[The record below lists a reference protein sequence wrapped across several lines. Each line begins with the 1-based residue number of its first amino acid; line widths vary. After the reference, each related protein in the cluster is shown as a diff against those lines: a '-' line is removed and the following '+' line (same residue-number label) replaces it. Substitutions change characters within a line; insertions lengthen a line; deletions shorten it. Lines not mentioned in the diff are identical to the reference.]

1 MKLKFQNISTA
12 LLFLLGIFWTVFAS
26 VIYAKYTKVT
36 EADTYFQFILII
48 GMVFGCLLTIWSIL
62 GMAATFKQPYSILG
76 AYNVAN
82 FIFLSVS
89 IATLVISLLSY
100 YEVEEYKNDTNCSK
114 DTTFIRLFELNNI
127 SYQTLCQS
135 NCQCYFQGDQIQA
148 KQQEITNFSQKES
161 DPINVQECEAFQNF
175 NLEDQDLNTE
185 LLKSLEEAFECSGF
199 CSKNS
204 YYVFS
209 NVNQG
214 IPNKDC
220 RDEIINYLHDN
231 TIKTII
237 SSSVITFIFAI
248 LFGFSLFFSLKKTN
262 DYESELNA
270 NSMLHKNDRDKFI
283 LKNYFIF
290 KQTFY

>member
-1 MKLKFQNISTA
+1 MKLKYQNISNS
-12 LLFLLGIFWTVFAS
+12 LIFLLGIFWIVFAS
-26 VIYAKYTKVT
+26 IIYSKYTQIT
-36 EADTYFQFILII
+36 EADTYFQFVLII
-48 GMVFGCLLTIWSIL
+48 GMAFGSLLTIWSLLAIVTTFKKAFNIL
-62 GMAATFKQPYSILG
+62 GV
-76 AYNVAN
+76 YNVGN

-89 IATLVISLLSY
+89 IATLVISILSY
-100 YEVEEYKNDTNCSK
+100 QEVEEFKSDTNCSQNIK
-114 DTTFIRLFELNNI
+114 FIRLFELNTI

-135 NCQCYFQGDQIQA
+135 DCQCYFEGNQIQA
-148 KQQEITNFSQKES
+148 NQQKITNFSQAES
-161 DPINVQECEAFQNF
+161 YPVNVQECEIFQNF
-175 NLEDQDLNTE
+175 NLEDQDENTD

-220 RDEIINYLHDN
+220 RDEIINYLQDN

-248 LFGFSLFFSLKKTN
+248 LLGSSLFFSLKKTN
-262 DYESELNA
+262 SYDEDLKCQKDSE
-270 NSMLHKNDRDKFI
+270 KK
-283 LKNYFIF
+283 
-290 KQTFY
+290 